1 MITILLTSYDFM
13 NNCFLFPGQGSQS
26 IGMGLELYNT
36 FAEAKEV
43 FQEVDE
49 ALNRNLARLMFHGE
63 IDELT
68 QTQNA
73 QPAIMSV
80 SLAATRVIEK
90 QSGKKLHELG
100 NICAGHSLGEY
111 SAYAAA
117 NSFSLAD
124 TAFLLSVRGAEMALA
139 AERSEGSMVAILGAD
154 LDIIQAAVLKAS
166 EYGVCGIANDNSADQ
181 VVLSGALAAIDY
193 IVENYKDLGI
203 KRAIKLNVS
212 GAFHSALMAPAQ
224 DKMHDALQSVSIRM
238 PKITLLSNTDVFVK
252 TDVEGIRTS
261 LVEQIVKPVRWRE
274 TMIKIA
280 ENKPHKVIEIGAGKV
295 LSGIAKK
302 MLNDVEIYSVSNPNE
317 IEIFLQNI

>member
-1 MITILLTSYDFM
+1 MD
-13 NNCFLFPGQGSQS
+13 NCFLFPGQGSQS
-26 IGMGLELYNT
+26 IGMGLELYST

-49 ALNRNLARLMFHGE
+49 ALSRNLAKLMFRGD

-73 QPAIMSV
+73 QPAIMAV
-80 SLAATRVIEK
+80 SLAAVRVIEK
-90 QSGKKLHELG
+90 QAGKKIHELG
-100 NICAGHSLGEY
+100 NLCAGHSLGEY

-117 NSFSLAD
+117 SSFSLVD
-124 TAFLLSVRGAEMALA
+124 TAFLLGVRGSEMALA

-154 LDIIQAAVLKAS
+154 LDIIQEAVLKAS

-224 DKMHDALQSVSIRM
+224 DKMRDALQSVNIEM
-238 PKITLLSNTDVFVK
+238 PAIGLISNTDVSMK
-252 TDVEGIRTS
+252 KNIASIRES

-274 TMIKIA
+274 TMTKIA
-280 ENKPHKVIEIGAGKV
+280 ENKPNKVIEIGAGKV